1 MFIHRSELNYTPE
14 ELADQRCRLD
24 RSYRRG
30 GMKVFF
36 AVTANGFTASRDG
49 NTGHG
54 RTENDA
60 ELDLEVIERRQLLDP
75 TGQFKE
81 ILDQVFFSLERLKR
95 YDYPPTNIV

>member
-14 ELADQRCRLD
+14 ELADERQRLD

-30 GMKVFF
+30 GMKITFEQ
-36 AVTANGFTASRDG
+36 TAEGFSASRDDNVAFG
-49 NTGHG
+49 KTK
-54 RTENDA
+54 RDA
-60 ELDLEVIERRQLLDP
+60 ELNLDVIEQRQLLDP